1 MAASILVPLDGSRF
15 GEHALPVA
23 LGIARRTGARVH
35 LVHCHEP
42 PLPPVYPLGP
52 VAYDA
57 RLDRDLRE
65 QEASYL
71 ARVAGTCLTRCG
83 VPVRTALLNA
93 PAVPTLVGYAA
104 EMAVDLIVMT
114 THGRGGISR
123 AWLGSVADAL
133 VRRTS
138 IPVLLLR
145 PREGELVFE
154 CEPRAARMLIP
165 LDGSLLSEGILD
177 PATTLAQLSNARV
190 TLMQAV
196 LPEHAEAGALAAER
210 TRTLEHLEGLAMG
223 LRARSM
229 EADVAVVTHP
239 SPAVAILD
247 YAAQHGIDVIAL
259 ATHGRGGWSR
269 VALGSVADKVVR
281 GTAMPVLLYRPSLV
295 SSAGAAA
302 LSGFQ
307 DRSTAGAEQRLS
319 SFRAG

>member
-1 MAASILVPLDGSRF
+1 MAASILVPLDGSSF
-15 GEHALPVA
+15 GEHALPIA
-23 LGIARRTGARVH
+23 LGIAGRTGARVH

-57 RLDRDLRE
+57 RLDRELRD

-71 ARVAGTCLTRCG
+71 ARIAGTCLTRCG

-93 PAVPTLVGYAA
+93 PAVPTLVAYAA

-145 PREGELVFE
+145 PREGELVLE
-154 CEPRAARMLIP
+154 CEPRTARMLVP

-177 PATTLAQLSNARV
+177 PAATLAQLSNARV
-190 TLMQAV
+190 TLLQTV
-196 LPEHAEAGALAAER
+196 LPERTTPGELEEER
-210 TRTLEHLEGLAMG
+210 TCALRHLEGLAARLRTRG
-223 LRARSM
+223 LQ
-229 EADVAVVTHP
+229 ADVAVVTHA
-239 SPAVAILD
+239 SPAMAILD
-247 YAAQHGIDVIAL
+247 YATQHGVEMIAL

-281 GTAMPVLLYRPSLV
+281 GTAMPVLLYRPPLV
-295 SSAGAAA
+295 SVPGAAA
-302 LSGFQ
+302 LAALQ
-307 DRSTAGAEQRLS
+307 DRSATGSEQRVS
-319 SFRAG
+319 SRAG